1 MNLIHQKIKQKERAA
16 SAFALV
22 ALDCG
27 LPREELLGAFLHL
40 ALPRIGIRGVN
51 LGEDSEWELFENPL
65 ATALIDPAIVVRRA
79 PPHLANFHRRALRL
93 LASLPLG
100 FRASEEIINAI
111 VVGCGENATHHDIEV
126 AVSADEDEA
135 HARFP
140 RLFAKARSLLL
151 VHEVGIKN
159 DVAALLHNFDG
170 RVLGDCARFLVAFAL
185 FAKFNTNVIALD
197 DRRTDV
203 LGKLMRHRTLTRT
216 NEANNGNDDRLIGL
230 ALLDVELRHEYI
242 LRGSLLLGEC
252 FAFVNHNSNYTRQNE
267 LCQSSEH
274 LAPPFFGL
282 FSTGKVAIH
291 HLSFCRYDSIKIV
304 SRQALGPIPHT
315 SQEWQSSLIGIDR
328 ATKIRAFQNQVCA
341 SSPITALDFNESHAA
356 MSDKAPTPHRPFQS
370 RHLKC
375 FLFIKMWV
383 SKIRFIDLLLF
394 YHMIK
399 KFSFPQNQNMVRA
412 DVFNIY
418 YLLENCNFL
427 SLLYQ
432 ARTYFQNK

>member
-79 PPHLANFHRRALRL
+79 SPHLANFHRRALRL

-126 AVSADEDEA
+126 AVSANEDEA
-135 HARFP
+135 HACFAC
-140 RLFAKARSLLL
+140 LFSNARAFLL

-159 DVAALLHNFDG
+159 DVAALLHDFDG
-170 RVLGDCARFLVAFAL
+170 RVLGDCAHFLMAFVL
-185 FAKFNTNVIALD
+185 FAKLNTNVIALD
-197 DRRTDV
+197 DIRTDV
-203 LGKLMRHRTLTRT
+203 LGKLMRHRTLAGT
-216 NEANNGNDDRLIGL
+216 NEADDGNDDRLIGL

-274 LAPPFFGL
+274 LAPPF
-282 FSTGKVAIH
+282 
-291 HLSFCRYDSIKIV
+291 R
-304 SRQALGPIPHT
+304 
-315 SQEWQSSLIGIDR
+315 
-328 ATKIRAFQNQVCA
+328 
-341 SSPITALDFNESHAA
+341 
-356 MSDKAPTPHRPFQS
+356 
-370 RHLKC
+370 
-375 FLFIKMWV
+375 
-383 SKIRFIDLLLF
+383 
-394 YHMIK
+394 
-399 KFSFPQNQNMVRA
+399 
-412 DVFNIY
+412 
-418 YLLENCNFL
+418 
-427 SLLYQ
+427 
-432 ARTYFQNK
+432 